1 MCHVAPAGWLW
12 SRPSGQKIYFAI
24 RVTGFTGLVKNICGL
39 AWWHHHLIFMSM
51 VPLELWDSFHITWE
65 LNGAPYVQ
73 TSFHLVMLQPVEG
86 VSFIQVGKHSPNSML
101 SFPSQ
106 LSSTFLSPWF
116 FLEGRGHHWPLSYW
130 PSLDLFTF
138 LSLEAQLSLPLHL
151 EVMFTP
157 AKQQICISLILC
169 CYDRH
174 HDQKLFGKERAYFI

>member
-1 MCHVAPAGWLW
+1 MTP
-12 SRPSGQKIYFAI
+12 
-24 RVTGFTGLVKNICGL
+24 
-39 AWWHHHLIFMSM
+39 
-51 VPLELWDSFHITWE
+51 PLNLHEHGSFGTLRFLPYHMGAEWP
-65 LNGAPYVQ
+65 APYVQ

-116 FLEGRGHHWPLSYW
+116 FLEGRGHHWPVSYW

-174 HDQKLFGKERAYFI
+174 HDQKLFGKERTYFIWHNLSWI